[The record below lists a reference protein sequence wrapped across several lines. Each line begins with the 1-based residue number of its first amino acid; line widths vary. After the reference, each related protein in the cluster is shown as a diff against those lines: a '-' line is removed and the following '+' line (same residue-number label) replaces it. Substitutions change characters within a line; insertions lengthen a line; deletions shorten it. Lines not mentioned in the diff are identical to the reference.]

1 MEKITVLGSGMVGKA
16 IAKDLSLN
24 YEVTVVDINKKSL
37 EPLKSVKNIKT
48 AEADLSSDK
57 KIKKAVKNADL
68 VIGAVPGFMGF
79 KTLKAVIESGKNI
92 VDISFFPEDPF
103 KLDNLAKKYDVTAV
117 TDCGVAPGMSNM
129 ICGYHST
136 LMEIE
141 SFECLVGGLPYERN
155 LPFEYKAPFSP
166 VDVLEEYTRPAR
178 FVENNSIITKPAL
191 SDPEFINFKGIGTLE
206 AFNTDGLRSL
216 LKTMKI
222 PNMKEKTLRYPG
234 HRRLMEIFRDAGFLS
249 EEPIKFGKEMIR
261 PVDFTAK
268 IIFPL
273 WQPNPEQDEFTVM
286 RITIKGRSDNKNT
299 TIVYNMLDR
308 FDKKSNISSMARTTG
323 YACTAVANLLIDKKY
338 TRKGISPPEYVGSD
352 NNCFTSVIA
361 YLKDRS
367 IDYKVESVAK

>member
-37 EPLKSVKNIKT
+37 EPLKSEKNIKLV
-48 AEADLSSDK
+48 EADLSSEK

-68 VIGAVPGFMGF
+68 IIGAVPGFMGF

-103 KLDNLAKKYDVTAV
+103 ELDNLAKKYDVTAV

-249 EEPIKFGKEMIR
+249 DDPVKFGKEMIR
-261 PVDFTAK
+261 PVDFTSK

-273 WQPNPEQDEFTVM
+273 WQPDPEQDEFTVM